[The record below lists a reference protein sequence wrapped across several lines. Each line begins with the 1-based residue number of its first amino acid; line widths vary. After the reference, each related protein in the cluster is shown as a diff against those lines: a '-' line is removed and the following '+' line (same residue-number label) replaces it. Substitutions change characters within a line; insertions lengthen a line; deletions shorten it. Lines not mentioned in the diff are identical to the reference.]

1 MITAYAAWNKDDEIR
16 RISSS
21 GGVFFAIAKYVIER
35 NGVVFGAKFDENW
48 NVIHGEAGT
57 LEEVKAF
64 LGSKYTQSSMG
75 DIFKR
80 VKQELNDGKLCLFS
94 GTACQIGGLKA
105 YLGKEYENLVAVDF
119 ICHGVPSRRMWREY
133 VQQHNPDEITKI
145 SFRDKTEG
153 WLDFSLKMDYRNGE
167 SYRNNQHND
176 LFMNGFLQ
184 DIYLRP
190 SCYECAFRG
199 MERNSD
205 ITLADYWGV
214 QKDLPE
220 MFDNKGTSALF
231 INSEMGKTIWK
242 VISSSF
248 QYIEVDPNR
257 PIAFNPAMIRSPK
270 KPDKRD
276 KYLKAEDKWKAIR
289 KLTTVTLKDR
299 IIRKAKRVIKKL
311 IGRK

>member
-1 MITAYAAWNKDDEIR
+1 MK
-16 RISSS
+16 
-21 GGVFFAIAKYVIER
+21 
-35 NGVVFGAKFDENW
+35 
-48 NVIHGEAGT
+48 
-57 LEEVKAF
+57 
-64 LGSKYTQSSMG
+64 
-75 DIFKR
+75 
-80 VKQELNDGKLCLFS
+80 
-94 GTACQIGGLKA
+94 
-105 YLGKEYENLVAVDF
+105 
-119 ICHGVPSRRMWREY
+119 
-133 VQQHNPDEITKI
+133 
-145 SFRDKTEG
+145 
-153 WLDFSLKMDYRNGE
+153 
-167 SYRNNQHND
+167 
-176 LFMNGFLQ
+176 GFLQ

-220 MFDNKGTSALF
+220 MFDNKGTSAVF
-231 INSEMGKTIWK
+231 INSEKGKDIWK
-242 VISSSF
+242 EISSSF

-299 IIRKAKRVIKKL
+299 IIRKVKRVIKKL